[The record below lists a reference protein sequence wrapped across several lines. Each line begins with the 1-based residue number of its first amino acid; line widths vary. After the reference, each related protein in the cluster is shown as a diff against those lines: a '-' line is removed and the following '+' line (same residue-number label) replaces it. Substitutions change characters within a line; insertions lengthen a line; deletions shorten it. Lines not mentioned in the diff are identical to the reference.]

1 MQASTLAKRT
11 YKFCFTTWTGQN
23 RIPAIFN
30 TTPFGFGLSKLGIML
45 RKFTTFLFLLGA
57 IALHGQQLPQYTQYM
72 FTKLALNPGYAGAGN
87 GICVTGLVRQ
97 QWVGFKETQT
107 DVDGNSTNTNVAPE
121 TYLVSVHSPVKVL
134 RGGIGAT
141 INQDQIGHF
150 NDISLNIMY
159 AYQTTLGIGDLGIGV
174 QLSLMNHSLDFG
186 KLDPR
191 DSGDPILADKG
202 EETDMY
208 FDAGLGLYYRVP
220 DNYYIGLSV
229 LQLLETKKPDGT
241 QFNQRRQINLMGG
254 YEFGFPS
261 MPAIDVLPSIMI
273 KTDGASAAYDLTG
286 ILRYKNQFW
295 GGISFRYQDA
305 VAFIVGFDYKNFN
318 IGYSYDFNTSAIST
332 TGTHEIRA
340 SYCFKIEID
349 KVKKIYRNTRF
360 L

>member
-1 MQASTLAKRT
+1 
-11 YKFCFTTWTGQN
+11 
-23 RIPAIFN
+23 
-30 TTPFGFGLSKLGIML
+30 ML
-45 RKFTTFLFLLGA
+45 RKFTTFLLIIGA
-57 IALHGQQLPQYTQYM
+57 FALHGQQLPQYTQYM

-97 QWVGFKETQT
+97 QWVGFQET
-107 DVDGNSTNTNVAPE
+107 DADGNATNVAPE
-121 TYLVSVHSPVKVL
+121 TYMISVHSPVKVL
-134 RGGIGAT
+134 GGGLGAT
-141 INQDQIGHF
+141 IIQDQIGHF

-159 AYQTTLGIGDLGIGV
+159 AYQTTLGLGDLGIGV
-174 QLSLMNHSLDFG
+174 QLSLMNKSIDYSKFDF
-186 KLDPR
+186 R
-191 DSGDPILADKG
+191 DSGDPILEGKG

-208 FDAGLGLYYRVP
+208 FDGGLGLYYRVP
-220 DNYYIGLSV
+220 DTYYIGLSV
-229 LQLLETKKPDGT
+229 LQLLEAKKPDGT

-261 MPAIDVLPSIMI
+261 MPALDILPSIMI
-273 KTDGASAAYDLTG
+273 KTDGASVEYDLTG
-286 ILRYKNQFW
+286 LLRYKNQFW
-295 GGISFRYQDA
+295 GGMSFRYQDA
-305 VAFIVGFDYKNFN
+305 IAFIIGFDYKNLN